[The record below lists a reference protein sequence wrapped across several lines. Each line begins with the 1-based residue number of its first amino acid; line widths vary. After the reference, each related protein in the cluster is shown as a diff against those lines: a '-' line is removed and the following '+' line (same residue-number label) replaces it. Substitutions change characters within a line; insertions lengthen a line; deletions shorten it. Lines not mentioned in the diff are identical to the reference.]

1 MEMDSSQAQ
10 LRQQIQIPSF
20 AFNSPN
26 NKFRRD
32 VPPPRPAPIVT
43 MNGGNM
49 PAKTESMSAP
59 QGVWTTPAAQGMRP
73 RPATIHEGFSYC
85 MGEGFE
91 GVPAWDSSALQMQ
104 QTPSD
109 TMSSRPISVHQDYYP
124 ATTMEGSECY
134 SQAGANGGGLT
145 VLSDTWAQK
154 PCDDNLEI
162 PGLDNEMNIG
172 QAYTTDEAIPILDL
186 RYQGPPM
193 DGDSMPYDN
202 GLNHRRMSGSSFTVS
217 TSGGLSDMPSYED
230 FSAALSDAP
239 SFSSEYPPPSNRN
252 SLMSSTQLSPVAS
265 PRMTPQGRS
274 ELVRTQSRGR
284 ASPSP
289 RPGMRA
295 APYSVDGG
303 RNKRW
308 STGSYGTTANRRPSP
323 FVYHHPHDPFNQH
336 ARMSSRHSSPT
347 IAHGQLPL
355 NFGNLQAAQ
364 QHPYL
369 MSNAPAFHRNSML
382 LPSQLPSHAFH
393 PEHHYEAP
401 PPLLSHGLFRMLQ
414 SNADPHSLH
423 SHYTDLSD
431 PPDLYAS
438 LHEEQIPPPPE
449 DMNPTDQDL
458 VPHEQELR
466 FDGDLYTPRWVRGH
480 GNKREG
486 WCGIC
491 KPGRWLVLK
500 NSAFWYDKSFTH
512 GISAATGNPFQEP
525 QETRRMDGNPDVW
538 EGLCGSCNEWIA
550 LVSSK
555 KKGTTWFR
563 HAYKC
568 HTHPKIKDAP
578 KRRRESSHT
587 RNLAAATMAKPKTEP
602 LTPQLTPAASVANT
616 PTPAQVQAQAQSQGQ
631 PSQIPSGTQ
640 QPSPPP
646 LQQPSQPS
654 QSLPQQSHQQLQAP
668 PMPQQHQ
675 QTHEQHQHQ
684 HHQHQHQHPQFQ
696 MQVTSAPPQPPP
708 QPRPMMAPVE
718 GFPNMI

>member
-1 MEMDSSQAQ
+1 MDTTQAHQ
-10 LRQQIQIPSF
+10 PQQIQVPV
-20 AFNSPN
+20 APFNFDTSDTHY
-26 NKFRRD
+26 RRD
-32 VPPPRPAPIVT
+32 IVT
-43 MNGGNM
+43 SRPSPILNMHGNGL
-49 PAKTESMSAP
+49 PVKTESMAAP
-59 QGVWTTPAAQGMRP
+59 QGVWTTPTSQGLRP

-85 MGEGFE
+85 VGETYG
-91 GVPAWDSSALQMQ
+91 GLPAWDSSSLHLQD
-104 QTPSD
+104 TPSD
-109 TMSSRPISVHQDYYP
+109 TMSSRPISVHQDFYP
-124 ATTMEGSECY
+124 ATTMESHP
-134 SQAGANGGGLT
+134 
-145 VLSDTWAQK
+145 WPQK
-154 PCDDNLEI
+154 PCDDGIDLNNLD
-162 PGLDNEMNIG
+162 PEMHNIG

-186 RYQGPPM
+186 RYHGHAVEGEPM
-193 DGDSMPYDN
+193 SFDGA
-202 GLNHRRMSGSSFTVS
+202 LNPRRMSGSSFTVS
-217 TSGGLSDMPSYED
+217 TTGGLSEMTSYED

-239 SFSSEYPPPSNRN
+239 SFNSEYPPPSNRN
-252 SLMSSTQLSPVAS
+252 SMISSTQLSPVAS
-265 PRMTPQGRS
+265 PRMTPQSRS

-284 ASPSP
+284 GASPSP

-295 APYSVDGG
+295 APYSVEGA

-308 STGSYGTTANRRPSP
+308 STGSYGTTPNRRPSP
-323 FVYHHPHDPFNQH
+323 FVYHHPHDVFN
-336 ARMSSRHSSPT
+336 RMSSRHSSPT
-347 IAHGQLPL
+347 VGHGPLPL
-355 NFGNLQAAQ
+355 NYGNLQAAQ

-369 MSNAPAFHRNSML
+369 LSNAPPYQRNSML
-382 LPSQLPSHAFH
+382 LPTQLPSHVFH
-393 PEHHYEAP
+393 HETQQFENA

-438 LHEEQIPPPPE
+438 LQEEQIPPPPE
-449 DMNPTDQDL
+449 DMNPSDPDL

-466 FDGDLYTPRWVRGH
+466 FEGDLYTPRWVRGH

-578 KRRRESSHT
+578 KRRRESSNT
-587 RNLAAATMAKPKTEP
+587 RALAANNMTKPRTEP
-602 LTPQLTPAASVANT
+602 LTPQMTAAVSSANT
-616 PTPAQVQAQAQSQGQ
+616 PTPSHAQTQAQAQSQGQ
-631 PSQIPSGTQ
+631 GQQ
-640 QPSPPP
+640 QPSEQIQAQTPRLPHA
-646 LQQPSQPS
+646 
-654 QSLPQQSHQQLQAP
+654 PQQQLSQEHQQHVTLAS
-668 PMPQQHQ
+668 QH
-675 QTHEQHQHQ
+675 
-684 HHQHQHQHPQFQ
+684 
-696 MQVTSAPPQPPP
+696 QPPP
-708 QPRPMMAPVE
+708 QIQLQPPPMGHHQYHPRRLPPHMQMQATSAPSQAPPRTSVMSPIGPLAPLD
-718 GFPNMI
+718 GFQNMI